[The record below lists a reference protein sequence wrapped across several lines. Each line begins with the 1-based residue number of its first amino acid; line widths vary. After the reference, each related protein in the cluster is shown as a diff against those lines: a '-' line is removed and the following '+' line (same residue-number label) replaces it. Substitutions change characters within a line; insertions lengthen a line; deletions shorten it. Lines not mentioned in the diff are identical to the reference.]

1 MPLREH
7 QIKVQRDR
15 RVNQLAQDALNK
27 VCDKL
32 ESTCERGLYTL
43 QDFSDMMCEIFQTQ
57 GDENVYSVKHIKR
70 QLENNM
76 ENICS
81 LLKFWNAKMCVSRF
95 LQSFS

>member
-1 MPLREH
+1 M
-7 QIKVQRDR
+7 
-15 RVNQLAQDALNK
+15 
-27 VCDKL
+27 

-81 LLKFWNAKMCVSRF
+81 LLKFWDAKMCVFRDFCNHLVTLLEVFRTLTEKSSGSVLAGTCFR
-95 LQSFS
+95 

>member
-1 MPLREH
+1 M
-7 QIKVQRDR
+7 QRGR
-15 RVNQLAQDALNK
+15 RVNQLAQDAFNK

-43 QDFSDMMCEIFQTQ
+43 QDFSDMMCEILQSQ

-70 QLENNM
+70 QLEKNM

-81 LLKFWNAKMCVSRF
+81 LLNFWDVKMIVCFRDFCNHSD
-95 LQSFS
+95 SDA